1 MGKYLDAI
9 ELSENLKQR
18 LESIVVSDVA
28 IRDKALQEE
37 ILRLIQSEDGL
48 ISKLLVEGSFSAKK
62 HDKTL
67 RNISFFLLFC

>member
-28 IRDKALQEE
+28 IRDEKLQKVWDAA
-37 ILRLIQSEDGL
+37 RLLE
-48 ISKLLVEGSFSAKK
+48 
-62 HDKTL
+62 
-67 RNISFFLLFC
+67 